1 MRRFFLVLAIFLFIP
16 RLAFSDDAIVVTRV
30 MDGDVLQLSN
40 GENVLL
46 IGVDTPESSNSFKLW
61 RDVRRSGQDAK
72 EIMEMGKEASEFT
85 RKLVE
90 GKQVRLE
97 YDVRKKDEY
106 GRTLAYVFIDVFV
119 PSESRN
125 AAGEKFDG
133 SYFEEQFLN
142 AEILRAGYARTMID
156 PPNVKCLE
164 LFLKLEKEAKAQK
177 KGMWRGE
184 AEADRKS
191 LDYHV
196 GVEDATG
203 LGNVRASNAKI
214 GVDYKVSPNSTVGVE
229 ASRKINDVQDAA
241 AWGKSTDDG
250 NAAQAKYK
258 LSF

>member
-1 MRRFFLVLAIFLFIP
+1 
-16 RLAFSDDAIVVTRV
+16 
-30 MDGDVLQLSN
+30 MDGNVLQLSN
-40 GENVLL
+40 GEKVFL
-46 IGVDTPESSNSFKLW
+46 IGLDTLPSSNNFKLW
-61 RDVRRSGQDAK
+61 RDVRRTGMDAK
-72 EIMEMGKEASEFT
+72 EIMERGKEAEEFT

-97 YDVRKKDEY
+97 YDVRKKDES
-106 GRTLAYVFIDVFV
+106 GRTLAYVFTDTFV
-119 PSESRN
+119 PSVSRN
-125 AAGEKFDG
+125 AAGEKLDG
-133 SYFEEQFLN
+133 SYFEERFLN
-142 AEILRAGYARTMID
+142 AEIIRAGYARAMID

-164 LFLKLEKEAKAQK
+164 LFLKLEKEAREQK
-177 KGMWRGE
+177 KGIWRGE
-184 AEADRKS
+184 VEAARAD

-229 ASRKINDVQDAA
+229 ASRKINDAQDAA